1 MRYMK
6 RSLLPIILA
15 AFAIFV
21 AAGPAK
27 AQDIKRLEPEMS
39 DYIALLTAAGYEVFN
54 FDISSLKDDTYS
66 IQFIIQEFVDGKM
79 ISDTPCMILP
89 SRKMISDFPEESQK
103 RIISEGTA
111 YDLQNG
117 IYKLGKKI
125 SIGFFPAVDSL
136 KRMKLSLEGMGS
148 IEREL
153 ILKLLEVP
161 GWNRQD
167 YWYHVLP
174 FKTDSIGPDEFVPLV
189 LVGSSWYD
197 ERYNVVRFCGEEVLS
212 GMTSDI
218 LQHIPHY
225 YVIGIKVQK

>member
-1 MRYMK
+1 
-6 RSLLPIILA
+6 
-15 AFAIFV
+15 
-21 AAGPAK
+21 
-27 AQDIKRLEPEMS
+27 MS
-39 DYIALLTAAGYEVFN
+39 DYIALLNAAGYEVFN

-66 IQFIIQEFVDGKM
+66 ISFVIHEYNNGELVSDKSPLVSLPNRSM
-79 ISDTPCMILP
+79 IAE
-89 SRKMISDFPEESQK
+89 FPEEYQK
-103 RIISEGTA
+103 EIISEGTA

-148 IEREL
+148 TEREL
-153 ILKLLEVP
+153 ILKLLEAP

-167 YWYHVLP
+167 YWYHVRP

-197 ERYNVVRFCGEEVLS
+197 ERYNVVRFCGEKVLS

-225 YVIGIKVQK
+225 YVIGIKVQKK

>member
-1 MRYMK
+1 MK
-6 RSLLPIILA
+6 RSLLPILIS

-39 DYIALLTAAGYEVFN
+39 DYIALLNAAGYEVFN

-66 IQFIIQEFVDGKM
+66 ISFVIHEYNNGELVSDKSPLVSLPNRSM
-79 ISDTPCMILP
+79 IAE
-89 SRKMISDFPEESQK
+89 FPEEYQK
-103 RIISEGTA
+103 EIISEGTA

-153 ILKLLEVP
+153 ILKLLEAP

-225 YVIGIKVQK
+225 YVIGIKVYKP

>member
-1 MRYMK
+1 MK
-6 RSLLPIILA
+6 RSSILIIIS

-39 DYIALLTAAGYEVFN
+39 DYIALLNAAGYEVFN

-66 IQFIIQEFVDGKM
+66 ISFVIHEYNNGELVSDKSPLVSLPNRSM
-79 ISDTPCMILP
+79 IAE
-89 SRKMISDFPEESQK
+89 FPEEYQK
-103 RIISEGTA
+103 EIISEGTA

-148 IEREL
+148 TEREL
-153 ILKLLEVP
+153 ILKILEAP

-167 YWYHVLP
+167 YWYHVRP

-225 YVIGIKVQK
+225 YVIGIKVQKK

>member
-1 MRYMK
+1 MK
-6 RSLLPIILA
+6 RSLLPILIS

-39 DYIALLTAAGYEVFN
+39 DYIALLNAAGYEVFN

-66 IQFIIQEFVDGKM
+66 ISFVIHEYNNGELVSDKSPLVSLPNRSM
-79 ISDTPCMILP
+79 IAE
-89 SRKMISDFPEESQK
+89 FPEEYQK
-103 RIISEGTA
+103 EIISEGTA

-153 ILKLLEVP
+153 ILKLLEAP

-167 YWYHVLP
+167 YWYQVRP

-225 YVIGIKVQK
+225 YVIGIKVQKQ

>member
-1 MRYMK
+1 
-6 RSLLPIILA
+6 
-15 AFAIFV
+15 
-21 AAGPAK
+21 
-27 AQDIKRLEPEMS
+27 MS
-39 DYIALLTAAGYEVFN
+39 DYIALLNAAGYEVFN

-66 IQFIIQEFVDGKM
+66 ISFVIHEYNNGELVSNKSPLVSLPNRSM
-79 ISDTPCMILP
+79 IAE
-89 SRKMISDFPEESQK
+89 FPEEYQK
-103 RIISEGTA
+103 EIISEGTA

-117 IYKLGKKI
+117 IYKVGKKI

-153 ILKLLEVP
+153 ILKLLEAP